1 MDHAKKDFIKSCLFT
16 ENLEAVL
23 ERRESLVAG
32 LAGRGTEDELSVELP
47 RSGDVPLLL
56 DALVDQGA
64 VVLEV
69 GAETFGLKGGPDWKT
84 LSVEWF

>member
-1 MDHAKKDFIKSCLFT
+1 MDHANKRGVIKSCLFA

-23 ERRESLVAG
+23 ERRKGLLAG
-32 LAGRGTEDELSVELP
+32 LAGRGTEDELGVEFP

-69 GAETFGLKGGPDWKT
+69 GAETFGLEGGPD
-84 LSVEWF
+84 